1 MLNKQINKKPTPIKE
16 DKDKIKS
23 RVQTTI
29 KIGKSNNKENRDVRE
44 ILMIQVYGGSHIK

>member
-16 DKDKIKS
+16 DKMKS

-29 KIGKSNNKENRDVRE
+29 KKSNNKENRDARE
-44 ILMIQVYGGSHIK
+44 MLMIQVYGGSHIK